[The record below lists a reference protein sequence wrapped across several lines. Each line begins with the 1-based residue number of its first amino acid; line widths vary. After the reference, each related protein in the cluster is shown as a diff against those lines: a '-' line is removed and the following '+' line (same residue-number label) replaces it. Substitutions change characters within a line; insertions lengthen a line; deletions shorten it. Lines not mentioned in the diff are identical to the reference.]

1 MRRIAF
7 IGAGS
12 LGFSRRL
19 MIDILSCEALRDT
32 EFALMD
38 VHTARLGYMDRIAA
52 RIIAEMGAPATHF
65 VTTDRRD
72 LKSSANPLPPS
83 PT

>member
-1 MRRIAF
+1 MRKIAF

-38 VHTARLGYMDRIAA
+38 VDTTRLGYMDRIAG
-52 RIIAEMGAPATHF
+52 RIINEMGAPATHF
-65 VTTDRRD
+65 VTTGRR
-72 LKSSANPLPPS
+72 
-83 PT
+83 